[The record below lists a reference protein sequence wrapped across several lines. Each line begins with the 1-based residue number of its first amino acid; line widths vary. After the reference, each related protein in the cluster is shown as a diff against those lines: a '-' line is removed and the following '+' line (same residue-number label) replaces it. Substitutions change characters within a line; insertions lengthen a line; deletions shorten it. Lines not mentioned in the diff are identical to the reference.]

1 MLEKDIK
8 IICQKCHSPMR
19 RIDDITFRCTKCN
32 VEEEICFNVPDEDK
46 EQYHFY
52 NENIP
57 ITDNSDCGLYCD
69 GCGHSLLM
77 GGNFMLSDMDD
88 TVSEDNDSIGVDCHC
103 PNCGA
108 SYSIVERISDR
119 I

>member
-1 MLEKDIK
+1 M
-8 IICQKCHSPMR
+8 
-19 RIDDITFRCTKCN
+19 
-32 VEEEICFNVPDEDK
+32 
-46 EQYHFY
+46 
-52 NENIP
+52 ENNKVIV
-57 ITDNSDCGLYCD
+57 IN
-69 GCGHSLLM
+69 LM

-108 SYSIVERISDR
+108 SYSIVERISDK

>member
-1 MLEKDIK
+1 MLEEDRK

-32 VEEEICFNVPDEDK
+32 VEEEIRFTVPDEEK

-52 NENIP
+52 NENMP
-57 ITDNSDCGLYCD
+57 ATNNTDSELYCD
-69 GCGHSLLM
+69 RCGHSLLM
-77 GGNFMLSDMDD
+77 EDNFMLSDRDD

-108 SYSIVERISDR
+108 LYSIVEHKRI
-119 I
+119 IL

>member
-1 MLEKDIK
+1 MLEEDKK

-32 VEEEICFNVPDEDK
+32 VEEEIRFTVPEEDK

-52 NENIP
+52 NENMP
-57 ITDNSDCGLYCD
+57 IMDNSDCGL
-69 GCGHSLLM
+69 LM
-77 GGNFMLSDMDD
+77 EDNFMLSDRDD

-108 SYSIVERISDR
+108 LYSIVEHKRI
-119 I
+119 IL